1 MERRRFGMRPGLDV
15 MRAVLAELGNPQDA
29 LKVIH
34 VAGTNGKGAVCAML
48 DAILRAADYR
58 VARYKKHGISC
69 FLCGFLRCPPR
80 IFGGFPYASVLFSPS
95 LCVLLFNLPLLP

>member
-48 DAILRAADYR
+48 DAILRASGYR
-58 VARYKKHGISC
+58 VARYT
-69 FLCGFLRCPPR
+69 
-80 IFGGFPYASVLFSPS
+80 SPH
-95 LCVLLFNLPLLP
+95 LV